1 MRPTLTRTRKDP
13 PGAQAGQYC
22 VRNKVSSGWAIITG
36 LAGLAIPV
44 PRQGTT
50 HFEHNKNTIGRPEAP
65 ERSEQLG
72 NWETLG
78 VAAQN
83 VLLAMGR
90 P

>member
-1 MRPTLTRTRKDP
+1 MGDYHRTSGLGNTRTP
-13 PGAQAGQYC
+13 PGY
-22 VRNKVSSGWAIITG
+22 
-36 LAGLAIPV
+36 
-44 PRQGTT
+44 T
-50 HFEHNKNTIGRPEAP
+50 HFEHNKNIIGRPEAP

-83 VLLAMGR
+83 VLLAIGR